1 MFSFLLR
8 AMGGMVSGA
17 QPLAVGTS
25 APVVTGTNQDGQPV
39 NLGELY
45 KKGYVLV
52 YFYPLAGTP
61 GCTAEACSLRDAFA
75 QLTELN
81 LTVIGVSH
89 DSVAAQ
95 KKFATDQQLPFDLL
109 ADPRSEIYNAFGVPG
124 VSRQSFLIKNGVII
138 WRELSASTSQ
148 QAADVQKALASDRAQ
163 SGA

>member
-1 MFSFLLR
+1 
-8 AMGGMVSGA
+8 
-17 QPLAVGTS
+17 
-25 APVVTGTNQDGQPV
+25 
-39 NLGELY
+39 
-45 KKGYVLV
+45 
-52 YFYPLAGTP
+52 
-61 GCTAEACSLRDAFA
+61 
-75 QLTELN
+75 
-81 LTVIGVSH
+81 VSH